1 MCILI
6 TIVWVTEVFTATK
19 YALTISKEDFKQA
32 IKKMKERLK
41 EIKGEKKK
49 VKGNTAENE
58 SYYK

>member
-1 MCILI
+1 M
-6 TIVWVTEVFTATK
+6 VWVPEVFTATK